1 MGVIEQI
8 TQMRNQGMGDEEIS
22 DKLQEKRVPPAS
34 INEAF
39 NQLKVKEAVS
49 AENNSLQPP
58 SPYPAQN
65 KMPNQKQFYTP
76 RTKQIEGP
84 SSEQNNFQ
92 LENPD
97 MQQDYYN
104 PGEYPQQNQQ
114 NYQQMQPPQPQE
126 EYYPQYNYEEY
137 SPQAGMSGVTNTDTI
152 IEVAEQVF
160 SEKTK
165 NFQKQ
170 MEMLSEFATLA
181 ESKIEN
187 NTERIRRMEKI
198 IDNLQ
203 IKILDK
209 VGTYG
214 ENLNNVKK
222 EMSMMQESF
231 SKVLPELAE
240 AKSSEHKKHKK

>member
-8 TQMRNQGMGDEEIS
+8 TQMRNQGIS
-22 DKLQEKRVPPAS
+22 DEDISNKLQEKRVPPAS

-58 SPYPAQN
+58 SPYPTQN

-76 RTKQIEGP
+76 RTKQINES

-104 PGEYPQQNQQ
+104 PEEYPQQNQQ
-114 NYQQMQPPQPQE
+114 DYQQMQPPQPQE
-126 EYYPQYNYEEY
+126 EYYPQYNYQEY
-137 SPQAGMSGVTNTDTI
+137 SPQSNMGTNTDTI
-152 IEVAEQVF
+152 IEIAEQVF

-165 NFQKQ
+165 DFQKQ

-181 ESKIEN
+181 ENKIEN

-240 AKSSEHKKHKK
+240 AKHKSSEHKKHKK